1 MSAMKTRGIKNA
13 TGRLHG
19 ARRFGSATLLAQAE
33 AEARH
38 ILTQAKTWLAKTS
51 RPPED
56 HENNH
61 YTPVELAVQ
70 ELEQALAASAPEAK
84 R

>member
-1 MSAMKTRGIKNA
+1 MKTRGIKNA

-38 ILTQAKTWLAKTS
+38 ILTQAKSWLAKTAP
-51 RPPED
+51 PPEGEED
-56 HENNH
+56 ER

-70 ELEQALAASAPEAK
+70 ELEKALAASAPELQ
-84 R
+84 RL